1 MSCPNFS
8 PFIFRQLGFEGIGKR
23 VAKNGGRKMKTV
35 WLVTVV
41 TLWSTHAALA
51 EELLSREKLTD
62 AVQRGVRLL
71 EKAAKNY
78 PEHRDCFAC
87 HHQTLPLLG
96 MSEAKRIGIVIDE
109 TVFAA
114 TLEFTRK
121 HFADRTAA
129 MREGRGIGG
138 AALTVG
144 YAAWTFDIAKHSP
157 SDELRQAMAMFVVQ
171 RQERDG
177 RWKPSAFRPP
187 AEQSHVSN
195 TVLALR
201 ALQQTALVDAEWA
214 VAAGAADRRA
224 REWLEQQPCDLQEDL
239 VFRLWGLKWFGGAA
253 EERAAIVERIVRR
266 QREDGGWNAEGTLDS
281 EAYSTGMTLFALLD
295 NGVSVDTPAVRR
307 AAESLAKTQH
317 ADGSWFVATRAKPV
331 QVFFDN
337 GDPHGKSQFISIAAT
352 GFSTAALARFVSVA
366 FPSPSPSAESVK

>member
-1 MSCPNFS
+1 MP
-8 PFIFRQLGFEGIGKR
+8 R
-23 VAKNGGRKMKTV
+23 VLSV
-35 WLVTVV
+35 WLV
-41 TLWSTHAALA
+41 LIAAA
-51 EELLSREKLTD
+51 ACDVKAFADEDGQLSRDKLTD
-62 AVQRGVRLL
+62 AVTRGVRLL

-96 MSEAKRIGIVIDE
+96 MSEARRIGIAIDE
-109 TVFAA
+109 AVFDA

-129 MREGRGIGG
+129 MREGLGIGG

-177 RWKPSAFRPP
+177 RWKPSAIRPP
-187 AEQSHVSN
+187 AEQSQVSN

-201 ALQQTALVDAEWA
+201 VLQQTDSLDGEWSVTA
-214 VAAGAADRRA
+214 SAADRRA
-224 REWLEQQPCDLQEDL
+224 REWLDQQPCELQEDL
-239 VFRLWGLKWFGGAA
+239 VFRLWGLQWFGGST
-253 EERAAIVERIVRR
+253 EERTRFVERIVKR
-266 QREDGGWNAEGTLDS
+266 QREDGGWNAEGMTLDS
-281 EAYSTGMTLFALLD
+281 EAYSTGQTLFALLD
-295 NGVSVDTPAVRR
+295 NGTPADSPVVRR
-307 AAESLAKTQH
+307 AAEYLAKTQH

-352 GFSTAALARFVSVA
+352 GFSTAALARYVA
-366 FPSPSPSAESVK
+366 VKFPMQP

>member
-1 MSCPNFS
+1 MFRRLSIWLALISMASCDAAAFADDDG
-8 PFIFRQLGFEGIGKR
+8 QLAR
-23 VAKNGGRKMKTV
+23 D
-35 WLVTVV
+35 
-41 TLWSTHAALA
+41 
-51 EELLSREKLTD
+51 KLTD
-62 AVQRGVRLL
+62 AVTRGVRLL

-96 MSEAKRIGIVIDE
+96 MSEAKRIGIAIDE
-109 TVFAA
+109 VVFDATV
-114 TLEFTRK
+114 EFTRK

-177 RWKPSAFRPP
+177 RWKPSAIRPP
-187 AEQSHVSN
+187 AEQSQISN

-201 ALQQTALVDAEWA
+201 VLQQTDSLDGEWLVTAS
-214 VAAGAADRRA
+214 AADRRA
-224 REWLEQQPCDLQEDL
+224 REWLDQQPCELQEDL
-239 VFRLWGLKWFGGAA
+239 VFRLLGLQWFGGSA
-253 EERAAIVERIVRR
+253 EERTRIVERIVKR

-281 EAYSTGMTLFALLD
+281 EAYSTGQTLFALLD
-295 NGVSVDTPAVRR
+295 NGTPADAPVVRR
-307 AAESLAKTQH
+307 AAEYLAKTQH

-352 GFSTAALARFVSVA
+352 GFSTAALARFAATA
-366 FPSPSPSAESVK
+366 FPKHPSESR

>member
-1 MSCPNFS
+1 MSRVLS
-8 PFIFRQLGFEGIGKR
+8 IG
-23 VAKNGGRKMKTV
+23 
-35 WLVTVV
+35 LVLIATAASHAVV
-41 TLWSTHAALA
+41 FADADVS
-51 EELLSREKLTD
+51 LSRDRLTD
-62 AVQRGVRLL
+62 AVTRGVRLL

-96 MSEAKRIGIVIDE
+96 MSEAKRIGVPIDQS
-109 TVFAA
+109 VFDA

-129 MREGRGIGG
+129 MRSGRGIGG

-144 YAAWTFDIAKHSP
+144 YAAWTFEIAKHSP
-157 SDELRQAMAMFVVQ
+157 SDELRRAMALFVVQ
-171 RQERDG
+171 RQENDG
-177 RWKPSAFRPP
+177 HWKPSAIRPP

-201 ALQQTALVDAEWA
+201 VLQKTELLDEEWQVTAS
-214 VAAGAADRRA
+214 AADRRA
-224 REWLEQQPCDLQEDL
+224 REWLDQQPCELQEDL
-239 VFRLWGLKWFGGAA
+239 VFRLWGFQWLGGSAA
-253 EERAAIVERIVRR
+253 ERAGIVERITKR
-266 QREDGGWNAEGTLDS
+266 QREDGGWNSEGALDS
-281 EAYSTGMTLFALLD
+281 EAYSTGLTLFALLD
-295 NGVSVDTPAVRR
+295 NGTPANAPVVRR
-307 AAESLAKTQH
+307 AAEYLAKSQH

-352 GFSTAALARFVSVA
+352 GFSTAALARFVGA
-366 FPSPSPSAESVK
+366 QCPMPNDQ

>member
-1 MSCPNFS
+1 M
-8 PFIFRQLGFEGIGKR
+8 LR
-23 VAKNGGRKMKTV
+23 VLSI
-35 WLVTVV
+35 WLV
-41 TLWSTHAALA
+41 LIAAAAREVAAFADDDVPLSRDKLA
-51 EELLSREKLTD
+51 ERVT
-62 AVQRGVRLL
+62 RGVRLL

-96 MSEAKRIGIVIDE
+96 MSEAKRIGIAIDE
-109 TVFAA
+109 TVFEA

-121 HFADRTAA
+121 HFADRAGA

-177 RWKPSAFRPP
+177 RWKPSAIRPP
-187 AEQSHVSN
+187 AEQSQVSN

-201 ALQQTALVDAEWA
+201 ALQQTALLDEEWL
-214 VAAGAADRRA
+214 VAASAADRRA
-224 REWLEQQPCDLQEDL
+224 REWLDRQPCDLQEDL
-239 VFRLWGLKWFGGAA
+239 VFRLWGLQWFSGSS
-253 EERAAIVERIVRR
+253 EERARIVERIVKR
-266 QREDGGWNAEGTLDS
+266 QREDGGWNAEGTRDS
-281 EAYSTGMTLFALLD
+281 EAYSTGLTLFALLD
-295 NGVSVDTPAVRR
+295 NGTPADAPAVRR
-307 AAESLAKTQH
+307 AAEYLAKSQH
-317 ADGSWFVATRAKPV
+317 ADGSWFVQTRAKPV

-352 GFSTAALARFVSVA
+352 GFSTAALARFVA
-366 FPSPSPSAESVK
+366 TEFPK

>member
-1 MSCPNFS
+1 MFRALSIFLMLIATTSS
-8 PFIFRQLGFEGIGKR
+8 PTA
-23 VAKNGGRKMKTV
+23 V
-35 WLVTVV
+35 
-41 TLWSTHAALA
+41 LA
-51 EELLSREKLTD
+51 DIEVPLTRDGLTD
-62 AVQRGVRLL
+62 AVTRGVRLL

-96 MSEAKRIGIVIDE
+96 MSEAKKIGIAIDVS
-109 TVFAA
+109 VFDA
-114 TLEFTRK
+114 TFEFTRK
-121 HFADRTAA
+121 HFADRTAV

-144 YAAWTFDIAKHSP
+144 YAAWTFDIAQHSP

-177 RWKPSAFRPP
+177 RWKPSAIRPP
-187 AEQSHVSN
+187 AEKSQVSN

-201 ALQQTALVDAEWA
+201 ALQQTGSLDGEWSVTA
-214 VAAGAADRRA
+214 SAADRRA
-224 REWLEQQPCDLQEDL
+224 REWLDQQSCELQEDL
-239 VFRLWGLKWFGGAA
+239 VFRLLGLKWFGGSA
-253 EERAAIVERIVRR
+253 EAHARTVESITKR
-266 QREDGGWNAEGTLDS
+266 QREDGGWNAEGKLDS
-281 EAYSTGMTLFALLD
+281 EAYSTGQTLFALLES
-295 NGVSVDTPAVRR
+295 GVSAESSVVRR
-307 AAESLAKTQH
+307 AAEYLAKTQH

-352 GFSTAALARFVSVA
+352 GFSTAALARYVA
-366 FPSPSPSAESVK
+366 TGFPKRP